1 MNFINTMLGINFC
14 NYNVRTII
22 LWNTMQ
28 DKIRREM
35 KLCKIQYM
43 KTEEWRVHLINQDEV
58 EPENS
63 AEF

>member
-1 MNFINTMLGINFC
+1 MLGINFC

-22 LWNTMQ
+22 LWNTIQ
-28 DKIRREM
+28 DKMMWEM
-35 KLCKIQYM
+35 KLCKTQYM
-43 KTEEWRVHLINQDEV
+43 KTEDWRVHLINQGEV